1 MDAVHGGTFM
11 LILNRHKNES
21 IMIGDDIKL
30 TIIRHRHKN
39 ESIMIGDDIKLTI
52 IRLGESQ
59 VKIGID
65 APPNVPVHRQEI
77 YDAIK
82 AAENATS

>member
-11 LILNRHKNES
+11 LILN
-21 IMIGDDIKL
+21 
-30 TIIRHRHKN
+30 RHKN

>member
-30 TIIRHRHKN
+30 TIIR
-39 ESIMIGDDIKLTI
+39 
-52 IRLGESQ
+52 LGESQ

-65 APPNVPVHRQEI
+65 APPDVPVHRQEI

>member
-11 LILNRHKNES
+11 LILNRQLYQS

-30 TIIRHRHKN
+30 TIVR
-39 ESIMIGDDIKLTI
+39 IGNNHV
-52 IRLGESQ
+52 R
-59 VKIGID
+59 IGIV
-65 APPNVPVHRQEI
+65 APKHMQVHRQEI